1 MLACLSSRPS
11 WVIAKAYLLKAWTWF
26 VTFWNSNQYTQAA
39 QSAAVK
45 YGTICIN

>member
-11 WVIAKAYLLKAWTWF
+11 WVIARVYLLKAWTCF
-26 VTFWNSNQYTQAA
+26 ITFWNSNQYTQAV
-39 QSAAVK
+39 QSAVVK